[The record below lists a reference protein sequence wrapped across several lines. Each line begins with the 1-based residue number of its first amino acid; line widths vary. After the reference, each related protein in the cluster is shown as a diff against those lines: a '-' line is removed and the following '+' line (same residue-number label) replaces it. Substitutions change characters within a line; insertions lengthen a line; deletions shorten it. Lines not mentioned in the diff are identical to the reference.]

1 MENDGEKWRKMGKN
15 RQGPPPVPTQNAF
28 EVEMVRS
35 EAGELQP
42 VPTPAISLQEIDP
55 KTADSTGRILMTS
68 EINLNGNDLR
78 VKIYDQLDDIC

>member
-1 MENDGEKWRKMGKN
+1 MENNGEKWRKMGKN

-42 VPTPAISLQEIDP
+42 VPTPANISARNRAQNSGFNRTDP
-55 KTADSTGRILMTS
+55 
-68 EINLNGNDLR
+68 
-78 VKIYDQLDDIC
+78 DDIRDQSERERSEGQNI